1 MSAMAEAA
9 RAALP
14 VEPAS
19 LTAFDAAMMQ
29 APSSSNAKPDALG
42 RALLEGLDH
51 FNAHATQFQT
61 TVQQAAGLTPADAAS
76 TAIAVPTD
84 AIAAKPGISASTA
97 IEQGAALQQKS
108 LGLMMQTYSFALE
121 ATLVSNAAT
130 TFTSSINTLIKTQ

>member
-1 MSAMAEAA
+1 MSAMADAA

-14 VEPAS
+14 IEPAS
-19 LTAFDAAMMQ
+19 LTAFDSAVMQ
-29 APSSSNAKPDALG
+29 ASSAPDARPDALG

-51 FNAHATQFQT
+51 FNTQATQFQA
-61 TVQQAAGLTPADAAS
+61 TVQQAAGLGPADAAS
-76 TAIAVPTD
+76 TAGPVPAEAV
-84 AIAAKPGISASTA
+84 AAKPGISAASA
-97 IEQGAALQQKS
+97 IQQGAALQQKS